1 MSMICFANKPGK
13 YIGAHAGTGQISSEI
28 LGNEGQQ
35 PPLPQQ
41 GPPGQPQQP
50 YYGWQYDQDHPGPIA
65 QQQHV
70 PVVPPQ
76 PDYPPQQ
83 QPSNYPQ
90 QIQGQASQLPEQY
103 QQPVQDM
110 GTSLGYGQGME
121 YQYVNTPQP
130 SQPLPQLRQARLQQL
145 REDRMRRQQRRM
157 KPDSPSFFTRKSAK
171 HPSNV
176 VPPPPIKPPVSPW
189 YHGTPQPPAPAQ
201 ISPVMPLPPAEAS
214 PVLPSRLP
222 PIIQHSPS
230 GLPIGVGEQRQL
242 AAESAQDTGM
252 LQKVRIGRATLILTG
267 SFIASRILGL
277 LRTSLFAAVF
287 GATTTS
293 DAFLQAFLVPD
304 LIFNIIAGGALSSAF
319 IPVFTQYIVGEH
331 DEKTAWHIT
340 SSLLNIIV
348 AIMSG
353 FALLAFIFAPWIV
366 PLYNPGL
373 SKINP
378 QELNLIISL
387 SRIMLLQS
395 VILGGGVI
403 INSVLF
409 AKQNFLLPAIGTVLY
424 NVGLIAGLIPG
435 LLLSLHRTPT
445 TLTTAAYLAT
455 IGVVL
460 GASLQVGVQVP
471 GVIKAGMRYTFT
483 FDWRHPAVIQIARQM
498 VPRTINA
505 AMLYFSIFVDRALIL
520 LLAAAVALDAGG
532 SITQYY
538 QAFQLVLLPLGV
550 FGMAISTAAFPTLA
564 ENVTLGRIDRFRN
577 IVQDTLRTILFMSL
591 PSGMG
596 LIVLGLPIIQV
607 LLEHGAYSLDSALST
622 SVPLAF
628 FAVGLI
634 GLSMV
639 EILTRSFYA
648 LRDTK
653 TPVTVSIV
661 QFIFK
666 IALSIL
672 LIQAAGWWGIKW
684 GLGGL
689 ALATS
694 IAANLEAFVLLW
706 LLQERIEGFELRK
719 LVVFAG
725 RVLLASLAMGL
736 ALLIVRFLLDH
747 ILVTTSDQRLGFGG
761 TLLALIKLLIELA
774 VGLIIYIRVTRLL
787 GIEDFWK
794 QGPVKRV
801 LDRLRLSWI

>member
-1 MSMICFANKPGK
+1 MHKTIN
-13 YIGAHAGTGQISSEI
+13 TSSKT

-41 GPPGQPQQP
+41 GPPGQQQP
-50 YYGWQYDQDHPGPIA
+50 YYGWQYDQDDPGPIM
-65 QQQHV
+65 QQS

-76 PDYPPQQ
+76 HSYPQQ
-83 QPSNYPQ
+83 QPPIDPQ
-90 QIQGQASQLPEQY
+90 QYQGPAPQLPVQY

-145 REDRMRRQQRRM
+145 REDRMRRQQRRI
-157 KPDSPSFFTRKSAK
+157 KPASPSLFQRKGMK
-171 HPSNV
+171 QPVDV
-176 VPPPPIKPPVSPW
+176 VPPPSIRPLTPPRNQQGSPQQSQEQMSPIMPMPPV
-189 YHGTPQPPAPAQ
+189 
-201 ISPVMPLPPAEAS
+201 EAS
-214 PVLPSRLP
+214 PILPSRLP
-222 PIIQHSPS
+222 PILQRSPS
-230 GLPIGVGEQRQL
+230 GLRATVDEQRQS
-242 AAESAQDTGM
+242 AANAAQDTGM
-252 LQKVRIGRATLILTG
+252 MQKARIGRATLILTG

-277 LRTSLFAAVF
+277 LRTSLFAYVF
-287 GATTTS
+287 GTTATS
-293 DAFLQAFLVPD
+293 DAFLQSFLVPD

-319 IPVFTQYIVGEH
+319 IPVFTQYTVGEH
-331 DEKTAWHIT
+331 DDQTAWHIT
-340 SSLLNIIV
+340 SSLLNLIV
-348 AIMSG
+348 AIMT
-353 FALLAFIFAPWIV
+353 FLAFLAFILAPVIV

-373 SKINP
+373 SQRDP

-435 LLLSLHRTPT
+435 LFLTIHRTPAS
-445 TLTTAAYLAT
+445 LTTAAFLAT

-460 GASLQVGVQVP
+460 GAILQVGVQIP
-471 GVIKAGMRYTFT
+471 GVIKAGMRYTFV
-483 FDWRHPAVIQIARQM
+483 FDWHHPSVIQVARQM
-498 VPRTINA
+498 VPRAFNS

-520 LLAAAVALDAGG
+520 LLAVGAGQDAVNG

-538 QAFQLVLLPLGV
+538 QAFILVSLPLGI

-564 ENVTLGRIDRFRN
+564 ENVTLGRMDRFRN
-577 IVQDTLRTILFMSL
+577 IIQDTLRTILFMSL
-591 PSGMG
+591 PSSVG

-607 LLEHGAYSLDSALST
+607 LLEHGAYSLDSALNT

-634 GLSMV
+634 GLSSV

-653 TPVTVSIV
+653 TPVTVSVV

-666 IALSIL
+666 IALSVL
-672 LIQAAGWWGIKW
+672 LIQAAGWGLQW

-694 IAANLEAFVLLW
+694 IAAILEAFVLLW
-706 LLQERIEGFELRK
+706 LLQQRIGDFELRR
-719 LVVFAG
+719 LGIFAV

-736 ALLIVRFLLDH
+736 ALLLVRFLLDH

-774 VGLIIYIRVTRLL
+774 VGLIIYIRATRLL
-787 GIEDFWK
+787 DIEDFWQ
-794 QGPVKRV
+794 QGPVKR
-801 LDRLRLSWI
+801 LLQRLRLSWL

>member
-1 MSMICFANKPGK
+1 MHETFN
-13 YIGAHAGTGQISSEI
+13 TSSKT

-41 GPPGQPQQP
+41 GSPGQPQQP
-50 YYGWQYDQDHPGPIA
+50 YYGWQYDQDHPGPIM
-65 QQQHV
+65 QQA
-70 PVVPPQ
+70 PVVPSQ
-76 PDYPPQQ
+76 PDYSPQQ
-83 QPSNYPQ
+83 HPHINPQ
-90 QIQGQASQLPEQY
+90 QIQGQASQLPVQY

-121 YQYVNTPQP
+121 YQYFNTPQP
-130 SQPLPQLRQARLQQL
+130 SQPFPQLRQARLQQL
-145 REDRMRRQQRRM
+145 REDRMRRQQRRI
-157 KPDSPSFFTRKSAK
+157 KPDGPSFFPRRGAK
-171 HPSNV
+171 QPSNV
-176 VPPPPIKPPVSPW
+176 VPPLPIKPPTSPW
-189 YHGTPQPPAPAQ
+189 NQGTPQQQAPAQ
-201 ISPVMPLPPAEAS
+201 MSPVMPVPPVEAS
-214 PVLPSRLP
+214 PILPSRLP
-222 PIIQHSPS
+222 SILQRSPS
-230 GLPIGVGEQRQL
+230 GLPVGVGEQRQS
-242 AAESAQDTGM
+242 ASNAAQDTGM
-252 LQKVRIGRATLILTG
+252 LQKARIGRATLILTG

-277 LRTSLFAAVF
+277 LRTSLFAYVF
-287 GATTTS
+287 GTTATS

-331 DEKTAWHIT
+331 DEKSAWHIT
-340 SSLLNIIV
+340 SSLLNLIV
-348 AIMSG
+348 AIMT
-353 FALLAFIFAPWIV
+353 FLAFLAFILAPWIV

-373 SKINP
+373 SQRDP

-435 LLLSLHRTPT
+435 LFLTIHRTPAS
-445 TLTTAAYLAT
+445 LTTAAFLAT

-460 GASLQVGVQVP
+460 GAILQAGVQVP
-471 GVIKAGMRYTFT
+471 GVIKAGMRYTFV
-483 FDWRHPAVIQIARQM
+483 FDWRHPSVIQVARQM
-498 VPRTINA
+498 VPRAFNS

-520 LLAAAVALDAGG
+520 LLAVGAGQDAVNG

-538 QAFQLVLLPLGV
+538 QAFILVSLPLGI

-564 ENVTLGRIDRFRN
+564 ENVTLGRMDRFRN
-577 IVQDTLRTILFMSL
+577 IIQDTLRTILFMSL
-591 PSGMG
+591 PSSVG

-607 LLEHGAYSLDSALST
+607 LLEHGAYSLDSALNT

-634 GLSMV
+634 GLSAV

-653 TPVTVSIV
+653 TPVTVSVV

-666 IALSIL
+666 IALSVL
-672 LIQAAGWWGIKW
+672 LIQAAGWGLQW

-694 IAANLEAFVLLW
+694 IAAILEAFVLLW
-706 LLQERIEGFELRK
+706 LLQQRIGEFELRK
-719 LVVFAG
+719 LGVFAA

-736 ALLIVRFLLDH
+736 VLLIVRFLLDH
-747 ILVTTSDQRLGFGG
+747 ILITTSDQRLGFGG
-761 TLLALIKLLIELA
+761 TLLALIKLLIELS
-774 VGLIIYIRVTRLL
+774 VGLIIYIRATRLL

-801 LDRLRLSWI
+801 LERLRLSWL

>member
-1 MSMICFANKPGK
+1 MHKTIN
-13 YIGAHAGTGQISSEI
+13 TSSKT

-41 GPPGQPQQP
+41 GTPGQQQP
-50 YYGWQYDQDHPGPIA
+50 YYGWQYDQDHPGPIM
-65 QQQHV
+65 QRS

-76 PDYPPQQ
+76 HGYPQQ
-83 QPSNYPQ
+83 QPPIDPQ
-90 QIQGQASQLPEQY
+90 QYQGPAPQMPLQY

-145 REDRMRRQQRRM
+145 REDRMRRQQRRI
-157 KPDSPSFFTRKSAK
+157 KPASPSLFQRRGTKQPAD
-171 HPSNV
+171 V
-176 VPPPPIKPPVSPW
+176 VPPPSIRPLTPPWNHQGPPPQQSPEQV
-189 YHGTPQPPAPAQ
+189 P
-201 ISPVMPLPPAEAS
+201 PVMPIPPVEAS
-214 PVLPSRLP
+214 PILPSRLP
-222 PIIQHSPS
+222 PILQRSPS
-230 GLPIGVGEQRQL
+230 GLPATVDEQRQS
-242 AAESAQDTGM
+242 AANAAQDTGM
-252 LQKVRIGRATLILTG
+252 MQKARIGRATLILTG

-277 LRTSLFAAVF
+277 LRTSLFAYVF
-287 GATTTS
+287 GTTATS
-293 DAFLQAFLVPD
+293 DAFLQSFLVPD

-319 IPVFTQYIVGEH
+319 IPVFTQYTVGEH
-331 DEKTAWHIT
+331 DDQTAWHIT
-340 SSLLNIIV
+340 SSLLNLIV
-348 AIMSG
+348 AIMT
-353 FALLAFIFAPWIV
+353 FLAFLAFILAPVIV

-373 SKINP
+373 SQRDP

-395 VILGGGVI
+395 IILGGGVI

-435 LLLSLHRTPT
+435 LFLTIHRTPAS
-445 TLTTAAYLAT
+445 LTSAVFLAT

-460 GASLQVGVQVP
+460 GAILQVGVQIP
-471 GVIKAGMRYTFT
+471 GVIKAGMRYTFV
-483 FDWRHPAVIQIARQM
+483 FDWHHPSVIQVARQM
-498 VPRTINA
+498 VPRAFNS

-520 LLAAAVALDAGG
+520 LLAVGAGQDAVNG

-538 QAFQLVLLPLGV
+538 QAFILVSLPLGI

-564 ENVTLGRIDRFRN
+564 ENVTLGRMDRFRN
-577 IVQDTLRTILFMSL
+577 IIQDTLRTILFMSL
-591 PSGMG
+591 PASVG

-607 LLEHGAYSLDSALST
+607 LLEHGAYSLDSALNT

-634 GLSMV
+634 GLSSV

-653 TPVTVSIV
+653 TPVTVSVV

-666 IALSIL
+666 IALSVL
-672 LIQAAGWWGIKW
+672 LIQAAGWGLQW

-694 IAANLEAFVLLW
+694 IAAILEAFVLLW
-706 LLQERIEGFELRK
+706 LLQQRIGDFELRR
-719 LVVFAG
+719 LGIFAA

-736 ALLIVRFLLDH
+736 ALLLVRFLLDH

-774 VGLIIYIRVTRLL
+774 VGLIIYIRATRLL
-787 GIEDFWK
+787 GIEDFWQ
-794 QGPVKRV
+794 QGPVKR
-801 LDRLRLSWI
+801 LLQRLRLSWL

>member
-1 MSMICFANKPGK
+1 MHETFN
-13 YIGAHAGTGQISSEI
+13 TSSKT

-35 PPLPQQ
+35 PPIPQH
-41 GPPGQPQQP
+41 GSPEQPQQP
-50 YYGWQYDQDHPGPIA
+50 YYGWQYDHDHPGPIM
-65 QQQHV
+65 QQS

-76 PDYPPQQ
+76 YGYPPQQ
-83 QPSNYPQ
+83 PPIDPRQN
-90 QIQGQASQLPEQY
+90 QGQVPQLPVQY

-157 KPDSPSFFTRKSAK
+157 KPDGPSFFQRRGTKQPA
-171 HPSNV
+171 NA
-176 VPPPPIKPPVSPW
+176 VPPPFIRQLTSPW
-189 YHGTPQPPAPAQ
+189 NQGTPQQQSPAQ
-201 ISPVMPLPPAEAS
+201 MSPVMPAPPVESS
-214 PVLPSRLP
+214 PVIPSRLP
-222 PIIQHSPS
+222 PILQRSPS
-230 GLPIGVGEQRQL
+230 GLPSGVGDQRQS
-242 AAESAQDTGM
+242 AANAAQDTGM
-252 LQKVRIGRATLILTG
+252 MQKARIGRATLILTG
-267 SFIASRILGL
+267 SFIASRVLGL
-277 LRTSLFAAVF
+277 LRTSLFAYVF
-287 GATTTS
+287 GTTATS

-331 DEKTAWHIT
+331 DEKSAWHIT
-340 SSLLNIIV
+340 SSLLNFVV
-348 AIMSG
+348 AIMTG
-353 FALLAFIFAPWIV
+353 FALLAMILAPWIV
-366 PLYNPGL
+366 PIYNPGL
-373 SKINP
+373 SQRDP

-424 NVGLIAGLIPG
+424 NVGLIVGLIPG
-435 LLLSLHRTPT
+435 LFLTIHRTPAS
-445 TLTTAAYLAT
+445 LTAAVYLAT
-455 IGVVL
+455 FGVVL
-460 GASLQVGVQVP
+460 GAILQVGVQVP
-471 GVIKAGMRYTFT
+471 GAIKAGMRYTFT
-483 FDWRHPAVIQIARQM
+483 FDWRHPSVIQIARQM
-498 VPRTINA
+498 VPRIINS
-505 AMLYFSIFVDRALIL
+505 AMLYFSIFVDRGLIL
-520 LLAAAVALDAGG
+520 LLAVGAGQEAING

-538 QAFQLVLLPLGV
+538 QAFQLVLLPLGI

-564 ENVTLGRIDRFRN
+564 ENVTLGRFDRFRN
-577 IVQDTLRTILFMSL
+577 IIQDTLRTILFMSL
-591 PSGMG
+591 PSSVG

-607 LLEHGAYSLDSALST
+607 LLEHGAYSLDSALNT

-634 GLSMV
+634 GLSSV

-648 LRDTK
+648 LRDSK
-653 TPVTVSIV
+653 TPVTVSV
-661 QFIFK
+661 AQFIFK
-666 IALSIL
+666 IALSVL
-672 LIQAAGWWGIKW
+672 LIQAAGWGLQW

-694 IAANLEAFVLLW
+694 IAAILEAFVLLW
-706 LLQERIEGFELRK
+706 LLQQRIGDFELRR
-719 LVVFAG
+719 LGAFAA

-747 ILVTTSDQRLGFGG
+747 ILNTTSDQRLGFGG
-761 TLLALIKLLIELA
+761 TLLALIKLLLELA
-774 VGLIIYIRVTRLL
+774 VGLLIYIRATRLL
-787 GIEDFWK
+787 GIEDFWQ

-801 LDRLRLSWI
+801 LQRLRLSWL

>member
-1 MSMICFANKPGK
+1 
-13 YIGAHAGTGQISSEI
+13 

-35 PPLPQQ
+35 PPQPQQ
-41 GPPGQPQQP
+41 GLPGQQP
-50 YYGWQYDQDHPGPIA
+50 YYGWQYDQDHPGSIG
-65 QQQHV
+65 QQQQA

-83 QPSNYPQ
+83 QPPINLQQVQETPPQ
-90 QIQGQASQLPEQY
+90 IPPQY

-145 REDRMRRQQRRM
+145 REERMRRQQRRI
-157 KPDSPSFFTRKSAK
+157 KPVSPSFFIRKSAK
-171 HPSNV
+171 QPSNT
-176 VPPPPIKPPVSPW
+176 VPPPPMYPPASPW
-189 YHGTPQPPAPAQ
+189 NQGTPQSLAPEQ
-201 ISPVMPLPPAEAS
+201 MSPVMPLPPVEAS
-214 PVLPSRLP
+214 PILPSRLP
-222 PIIQHSPS
+222 PIIKSSSS
-230 GLPIGVGEQRQL
+230 GLPIASGELRQP
-242 AAESAQDTGM
+242 AAELAQDTGM
-252 LQKVRIGRATLILTG
+252 LQKARIGRATLILTG

-277 LRTSLFAAVF
+277 FRTSLFAYVF
-287 GATTTS
+287 GASTTS

-304 LIFNIIAGGALSSAF
+304 LIFAIIAGGALSSAF

-331 DEKTAWHIT
+331 DEKTAWYIT
-340 SSLLNIIV
+340 SSLLNLIV
-348 AIMSG
+348 AIMTG
-353 FALLAFIFAPWIV
+353 CALIAFIFAPLIV

-373 SKINP
+373 SQSNP
-378 QELNLIISL
+378 QELGLIISL

-395 VILGGGVI
+395 VIMGGGVI

-424 NVGLIAGLIPG
+424 NVGLIVGLIPG
-435 LLLSLHRTPT
+435 LFLTIHRTPAS
-445 TLTTAAYLAT
+445 LTASAYLAT
-455 IGVVL
+455 IGVVF
-460 GASLQVGVQVP
+460 GAVLMVGVQVP
-471 GVIKAGMRYTFT
+471 GVIKAGMIYTFS

-498 VPRTINA
+498 VPRAFNS

-520 LLAAAVALDAGG
+520 LMAAAVGLDAGG

-538 QAFQLVLLPLGV
+538 QAFILISLPLGI
-550 FGMAISTAAFPTLA
+550 FGMAVSTAAFPTLA
-564 ENVTLGRIDRFRN
+564 ENVTVGRMDRFRN
-577 IVQDTLRTILFMSL
+577 IIQDTLRTILFLSL
-591 PSGMG
+591 PSSVG

-607 LLEHGAYSLDSALST
+607 LLEHGAYSLDSAFTT
-622 SVPLAF
+622 SIPLAF

-666 IALSIL
+666 IALSII
-672 LIQAAGWWGIKW
+672 LIQAYRWGLKW

-689 ALATS
+689 ALSTA

-706 LLQERIEGFELRK
+706 LLQERVEGFELRK
-719 LVVFAG
+719 LSVFAG
-725 RVLLASLAMGL
+725 RVLLAALAMGL

-747 ILVTTSDQRLGFGG
+747 ILVTTNDQRLGFGG
-761 TLLALIKLLIELA
+761 TLLAMIKLSIELA
-774 VGLIIYIRVTRLL
+774 VGLIFYIRATRLL
-787 GIEDFWK
+787 DIEDFWK
-794 QGPVKRV
+794 QGPIKRV
-801 LDRLRLSWI
+801 LERLRLSWI

>member
-1 MSMICFANKPGK
+1 MICFANRI
-13 YIGAHAGTGQISSEI
+13 YRHETFNTSSKT

-41 GPPGQPQQP
+41 GQPGKPQQP
-50 YYGWQYDQDHPGPIA
+50 YYGWQYDQDHPGPIM
-65 QQQHV
+65 QQA
-70 PVVPPQ
+70 PVVPSQ

-83 QPSNYPQ
+83 HPYINPQ
-90 QIQGQASQLPEQY
+90 QIQGQASQLPVQY

-145 REDRMRRQQRRM
+145 RADRMRRQQRRI
-157 KPDSPSFFTRKSAK
+157 KPDGTSFFPRRGAKQPADVVPSPSIRPMT
-171 HPSNV
+171 
-176 VPPPPIKPPVSPW
+176 SPW
-189 YHGTPQPPAPAQ
+189 IQDTPQQQAPAQ
-201 ISPVMPLPPAEAS
+201 MSPVMPMPPVEVS

-222 PIIQHSPS
+222 PILQHSPS
-230 GLPIGVGEQRQL
+230 GLPVGVGEQRQS
-242 AAESAQDTGM
+242 ASNAAQDTGM
-252 LQKVRIGRATLILTG
+252 LQKARIGQATLILTG
-267 SFIASRILGL
+267 SFIASRFLGL
-277 LRTSLFAAVF
+277 FRTSLFAYVF
-287 GATTTS
+287 GTTATS

-304 LIFNIIAGGALSSAF
+304 LIFTIIAGGALSSAF
-319 IPVFTQYIVGEH
+319 IPVFTQYTIGEH

-340 SSLLNIIV
+340 SSLLNLIV
-348 AIMSG
+348 AIMT
-353 FALLAFIFAPWIV
+353 FLAFLAFILAPVIV

-373 SKINP
+373 SQRDP

-435 LLLSLHRTPT
+435 LFLTIHRTPAS
-445 TLTTAAYLAT
+445 LTTAAFLAT

-460 GASLQVGVQVP
+460 GAILQVGVQVP
-471 GVIKAGMRYTFT
+471 GVIKAGMRYTFV
-483 FDWRHPAVIQIARQM
+483 FDWRHPSVIQVARQM
-498 VPRTINA
+498 VPRAFNS

-520 LLAAAVALDAGG
+520 LLAVGVGQDAVNG

-538 QAFQLVLLPLGV
+538 QAFILVSLPLGV
-550 FGMAISTAAFPTLA
+550 FGMAISTAAFPTMA
-564 ENVTLGRIDRFRN
+564 ENVTLGRMDRFRN
-577 IVQDTLRTILFMSL
+577 IIQDTLRTILFMSL
-591 PSGMG
+591 PSSVG

-607 LLEHGAYSLDSALST
+607 LLEHGAYSLDSALNT
-622 SVPLAF
+622 SIPLAF

-634 GLSMV
+634 GLSAI

-653 TPVTVSIV
+653 TPVTVSVV

-666 IALSIL
+666 IALSVL
-672 LIQAAGWWGIKW
+672 LIQAAGWGLQW

-694 IAANLEAFVLLW
+694 ISAILEAFVLLW
-706 LLQERIEGFELRK
+706 LLQQRVGDFELRK
-719 LVVFAG
+719 LGVFAS

-736 ALLIVRFLLDH
+736 VLLIVRFLLDH
-747 ILVTTSDQRLGFGG
+747 ILITTSDQRLGFGG
-761 TLLALIKLLIELA
+761 TLLALIKLLIELS
-774 VGLIIYIRVTRLL
+774 VGLIIYIRATRLL

-801 LDRLRLSWI
+801 LERLRLSWL

>member
-1 MSMICFANKPGK
+1 MSMICFAHTIDRHQTAILETSN
-13 YIGAHAGTGQISSEI
+13 ISSET

-41 GPPGQPQQP
+41 GQPGQQP
-50 YYGWQYDQDHPGPIA
+50 YFGWQYDQDHPSPIGP
-65 QQQHV
+65 QQI

-76 PDYPPQQ
+76 PDYPSQQPPPIIPQQ
-83 QPSNYPQ
+83 N
-90 QIQGQASQLPEQY
+90 QGQVSQLPKQY

-157 KPDSPSFFTRKSAK
+157 KPVSPNFFTRKSVK
-171 HPSNV
+171 QLSN
-176 VPPPPIKPPVSPW
+176 PAPLPTIKPPASPW
-189 YHGTPQPPAPAQ
+189 NHGTPQPSAPTHM
-201 ISPVMPLPPAEAS
+201 SPLMPLPPAEAS
-214 PVLPSRLP
+214 PVLPSGLP
-222 PIIQHSPS
+222 PIIQHSSS
-230 GLPIGVGEQRQL
+230 GLPIDVGEQRQP

-252 LQKVRIGRATLILTG
+252 LQKARIGRATLILTG
-267 SFIASRILGL
+267 SFIASRLLGL

-287 GATTTS
+287 GASTTS

-319 IPVFTQYIVGEH
+319 IPVFTQYIVGDH

-353 FALLAFIFAPWIV
+353 IALFAFIFAPWIV

-373 SKINP
+373 SKSNP
-378 QELNLIISL
+378 QELSLIISL

-435 LLLSLHRTPT
+435 LLLSLHRTPA

-460 GASLQVGVQVP
+460 GAILQVGVQVP

-483 FDWRHPAVIQIARQM
+483 FDWRHPAVIYIARQM
-498 VPRTINA
+498 VPRTVNA

-520 LLAAAVALDAGG
+520 LLAAGAGLDAGG
-532 SITQYY
+532 YITQYY
-538 QAFQLVLLPLGV
+538 QAFQLVLLPLGI

-577 IVQDTLRTILFMSL
+577 IIQDTLRTILFLSL
-591 PSGMG
+591 PSGIG

-607 LLEHGAYSLDSALST
+607 LLQHGAYSFDNAQST

-628 FAVGLI
+628 FAVGLV

-672 LIQAAGWWGIKW
+672 LIQAAGWWGLKW

-694 IAANLEAFVLLW
+694 IAANLEALVLLW
-706 LLQERIEGFELRK
+706 LLQERVEGFELRK
-719 LVVFAG
+719 LAVFAG

-761 TLLALIKLLIELA
+761 TLLAMIKLSIELA
-774 VGLIIYIRVTRLL
+774 VGLVFYIRATRLL

-794 QGPVKRV
+794 QGPIKRV
-801 LDRLRLSWI
+801 LERLRLSWI